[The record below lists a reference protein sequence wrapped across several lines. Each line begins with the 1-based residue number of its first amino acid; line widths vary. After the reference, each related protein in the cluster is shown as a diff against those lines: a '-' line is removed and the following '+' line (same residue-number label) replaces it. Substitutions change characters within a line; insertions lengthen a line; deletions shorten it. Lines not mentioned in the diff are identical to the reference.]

1 MNIVDKEFSDF
12 VNTIKSLSEKE
23 IYYRIRRNFDNIPQE
38 MKQSFMNFFNKF
50 GYWGTL
56 DIAQNNY
63 EEIELKSKA
72 LYNHIADFEWMYHH
86 LSDYRSKK
94 LLYSVLNNWYSYDF
108 NTTAKTK
115 EYLFDDYFDLDLV
128 KSNSNEVI
136 VDLGAYTGDTVL
148 SYIHNYGLDSYKKI
162 YCYEITPSTFE
173 KLKDNLKNYKNIE
186 CRQKGISDE
195 LTMMSITDNEESSS
209 ANTLK
214 DDKKGCIPVT
224 TLDQDINEPITL
236 IKADIEGFEQKAIK
250 GCQEHILK
258 DHPKLLISVYHNNE
272 DLWKIAKMIYEIHDD
287 YKFYLRYNS
296 YPTYPTEITLIAI

>member
-1 MNIVDKEFSDF
+1 MNIIDKEFNDF

-23 IYYRIRRNFDNIPQE
+23 IYYRIRRSFDNVPQE
-38 MKQSFMNFFNKF
+38 MKQSFMDFFNKF

-56 DIAQNNY
+56 DINQNNY
-63 EEIELKSKA
+63 EEIEWKSEA
-72 LYNHIADFEWMYHH
+72 LYNHINDFEWLYHH
-86 LSDYRSKK
+86 LADYRSKK

-128 KSNSNEVI
+128 KCNSDEVI

-148 SYIHNYGLDSYKKI
+148 SYIHNYGKNSYKKI
-162 YCYEITPSTFE
+162 YCYEITPNTFE
-173 KLKDNLKNYKNIE
+173 VLKENLKNYPNIE
-186 CRQKGISDE
+186 CRQKGIGDE
-195 LTMMSITDNEESSS
+195 ITTMTISNNEESSS

-214 DDKKGCIPVT
+214 EDENGSILVT
-224 TLDQDINEPITL
+224 TLDKDIEEPITL

-250 GCQEHILK
+250 GCVDHIKK

-272 DLWKIAKMIYEIHDD
+272 DLWKLAKMIYEIHDD

>member
-1 MNIVDKEFSDF
+1 MNIIDKEFNDF

-23 IYYRIRRNFDNIPQE
+23 IYYRIRRSFDNVPQE
-38 MKQSFMNFFNKF
+38 MKQSFMDFFYKF

-56 DIAQNNY
+56 DKNQNNY
-63 EEIELKSKA
+63 EEIEWKSEA
-72 LYNHIADFEWMYHH
+72 LYNHINDFEWLYHH
-86 LSDYRSKK
+86 LADYRSKK
-94 LLYSVLNNWYSYDF
+94 LLYSVLNNWFSYDF

-128 KSNSNEVI
+128 KCNSDEVI

-148 SYIHNYGLDSYKKI
+148 SYIHNYGENSYKKI
-162 YCYEITPSTFE
+162 YCYEITPNTFE
-173 KLKDNLKNYKNIE
+173 VLKENLKNYPNIE
-186 CRQKGISDE
+186 CRQKGIGDE
-195 LTMMSITDNEESSS
+195 ITTMTISNNEECSS

-214 DDKKGCIPVT
+214 EDENGPILVT
-224 TLDQDINEPITL
+224 TLDQDIEESITL

-250 GCQEHILK
+250 GCVGHIKK

-272 DLWKIAKMIYEIHDD
+272 DLWKLAKMIYEIHDD